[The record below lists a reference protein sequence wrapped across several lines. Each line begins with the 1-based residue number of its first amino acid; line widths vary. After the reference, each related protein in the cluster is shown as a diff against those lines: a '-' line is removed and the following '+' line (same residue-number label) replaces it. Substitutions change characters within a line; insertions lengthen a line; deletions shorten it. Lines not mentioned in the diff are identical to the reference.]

1 MCHPSGVQ
9 ASGGN
14 LSPGVGRLAPQ
25 AIACHAS
32 SVPNRVCR
40 RVEMAV
46 EKKASLAA
54 KKRMCLVAISAGEHP
69 MKIAIVDESQFRRS
83 QTS

>member
-1 MCHPSGVQ
+1 MP
-9 ASGGN
+9 
-14 LSPGVGRLAPQ
+14 RLQRSEPRL
-25 AIACHAS
+25 
-32 SVPNRVCR
+32 P

-46 EKKASLAA
+46 EKKASLAS